1 MKGWGVEILE
11 SMQLS
16 RRAKMLCQT
25 PLGRIAD
32 SGDAA
37 GVVFLCADA
46 ARLAAGVDLRIAG
59 GRDMAF

>member
-1 MKGWGVEILE
+1 
-11 SMQLS
+11 
-16 RRAKMLCQT
+16 MLCQT